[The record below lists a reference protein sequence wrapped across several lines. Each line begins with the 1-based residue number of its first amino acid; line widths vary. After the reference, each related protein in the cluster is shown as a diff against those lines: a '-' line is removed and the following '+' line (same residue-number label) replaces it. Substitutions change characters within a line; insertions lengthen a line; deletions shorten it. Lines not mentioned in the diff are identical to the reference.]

1 MGAGM
6 YHIRVVGELDST
18 KIRAEL
24 ARLSKTKLMVGV
36 GGGAGGGKGG
46 KGNGIV
52 QLGKDAEQ
60 TSKRLKG
67 LNGQVI
73 QNDKK
78 LKGMHRGFASTSK
91 EVEKSNSKLRAF
103 GNESLNVTKKVVQ
116 FGAITAVIRG
126 VTSGMGD
133 MVQKTFELDAAL
145 TEFKKVSDLSGKG
158 LDQYTDKAFKM
169 GRSVAKTGTEMIEAA
184 TEFRKSGFNDQ
195 DSLKLGQVA
204 MMFSNIADSELS
216 AGDAAGFIT
225 SQIKANFNDVSNDA
239 TKASQQI
246 IDAINE
252 VSNTQ
257 AVSSTD
263 LSMAMSKVG
272 SAMKVNNNTY
282 AQSLGMVTAGTEI
295 MHGQASKVGRGLR
308 TIGANI
314 SKMQKDAK
322 TLDVQTKDGVKTIDL
337 WDKKTNQV
345 KSTYEVFK
353 EFAGV
358 WDDMTPDQQQALS
371 LQMAGKNQQEVFA
384 SVIGNWKNAEKAAE
398 TAAKQIKE
406 GGSAVK
412 ENAKYLESMQ
422 GHLENL
428 KSAWSEFSNAM
439 VSSDALK
446 KGMDILAEGLRLLST
461 DAGQAIIKLAA
472 VTAGANLLA
481 KILLSLKGLSLV
493 KLFKGFGNLGK
504 GAKGLENVG
513 KVAGKS
519 AGGIGRLA
527 GAFSKL
533 SPFLTAGTLAGGI
546 LALSVALAK
555 YVPIGEE
562 AANIKIGKEW
572 AGAKNDLDET
582 IKKYQQLRD
591 EREKLEKKQK
601 KGTLTDSEA
610 NRLAILENQTDQLK
624 RQVELK
630 RELLASKTT
639 EKWQTVSPKQLE
651 GKQREK
657 YIESKRAGK
666 SDKEALAAAGAY
678 NKLEVAMGKVE
689 ARSKATADA
698 EQKMIE
704 AYEQYGK
711 DSPQYVKALENYTK
725 AADKQGNS
733 LEYLQ
738 KWHDKAVK
746 EFGSEEKASKALGK
760 SWTKLNTQIKGLKV
774 LGGLDLK
781 KPSEGLKKLGDYAK
795 DAGVDMKTLKD
806 GTVKV
811 NKINLNKFSAAM
823 QQAGWDTEQTWNY
836 LKKLGEENPDMKVN
850 IDGVDTAV
858 KDLEFVDGKIKAV
871 DKEKA
876 EPKVE
881 EKGAKETKK
890 RVAAAK
896 RELVGFPK
904 SKSVKISESGS
915 KNAKTKIGEVRS
927 ALAKLPRSK
936 EIHITTYKTTVESAG
951 KAIKKAA
958 KSKGKKGHALGRKG
972 TNTPSELSE
981 VNERGFELIR
991 DASTGQFRIAGGG
1004 KRTLTYLGEGDEVYT
1019 HAESL
1024 RMVRDDE
1031 DIMVPQFKKGKKGK
1045 KKKKKGK
1052 KKSKAKK
1059 AAEAKAKKVEAKRS
1073 AFEKELD
1080 TLEYKRDKNHWTD
1093 TQFNKEYTKLVDKYN
1108 KAIKK
1113 IDKTKNIGTE
1123 ATREYQLSLS
1133 DTAHDVGTD
1142 LVESM
1147 IDNMYYD
1154 GKTNLTSIINKI
1166 DALKKAGSISSDEQ
1180 IEFKKKAYESSI
1192 EYDLKAFENN
1202 KKTLEETRKAVKDAY
1217 DKQMISARQ
1226 YYDYLEELAETQ
1238 LEKEK
1243 ERLTK
1248 QKEIEDNKYD
1258 LARTYVQ
1265 YRIDLLEKENQ
1276 EQEQQN
1282 ELVEAQTKLAQARNK
1297 QIRIYKEGEGFVYEQ
1312 DTEAIKEAT
1321 ESLKEYQKSG
1331 TTEELTKPWQ
1341 DILNMMDMMDTVGQ
1355 IKDLENKVGATVS
1368 ELFDP
1373 MGTNLEQWSEW
1384 VSTIISTS
1392 LGLEDVIEK
1401 LDGISGYDAAI
1412 KELGDSLT
1420 VADSALVGAIQKNAL
1435 VVGSNY
1441 MNAPVTTGITSGI
1454 SSGSISTL
1462 NGNPLSITIN
1472 GLTLPSVTDANSF
1485 INELQ
1490 NLALQS
1496 STTRG

>member
-1 MGAGM
+1 MRKQDGTM
-6 YHIRVVGELDST
+6 RNTYEFLYELHKSWGSLND
-18 KIRAEL
+18 EQ
-24 ARLSKTKLMVGV
+24 KTAIALEM
-36 GGGAGGGKGG
+36 GGK
-46 KGNGIV
+46 N
-52 QLGKDAEQ
+52 Q
-60 TSKRLKG
+60 
-67 LNGQVI
+67 
-73 QNDKK
+73 
-78 LKGMHRGFASTSK
+78 M
-91 EVEKSNSKLRAF
+91 EVFMATMNNF
-103 GNESLNVTKKVVQ
+103 GT
-116 FGAITAVIRG
+116 AIKA
-126 VTSGMGD
+126 
-133 MVQKTFELDAAL
+133 
-145 TEFKKVSDLSGKG
+145 
-158 LDQYTDKAFKM
+158 TDKAM
-169 GRSVAKTGTEMIEAA
+169 
-184 TEFRKSGFNDQ
+184 
-195 DSLKLGQVA
+195 
-204 MMFSNIADSELS
+204 
-216 AGDAAGFIT
+216 DA
-225 SQIKANFNDVSNDA
+225 Q
-239 TKASQQI
+239 
-246 IDAINE
+246 
-252 VSNTQ
+252 
-257 AVSSTD
+257 
-263 LSMAMSKVG
+263 G
-272 SAMKVNNNTY
+272 SA
-282 AQSLGMVTAGTEI
+282 S
-295 MHGQASKVGRGLR
+295 R
-308 TIGANI
+308 
-314 SKMQKDAK
+314 
-322 TLDVQTKDGVKTIDL
+322 
-337 WDKKTNQV
+337 
-345 KSTYEVFK
+345 
-353 EFAGV
+353 
-358 WDDMTPDQQQALS
+358 
-371 LQMAGKNQQEVFA
+371 
-384 SVIGNWKNAEKAAE
+384 
-398 TAAKQIKE
+398 
-406 GGSAVK
+406 
-412 ENAKYLESMQ
+412 ENAKALESLQ
-422 GHLENL
+422 GHLQNL
-428 KSAWSEFSNAM
+428 KSAWEEFSHAM

-504 GAKGLENVG
+504 TAKGVENVG

-533 SPFLTAGTLAGGI
+533 SPFLSAGTLAGSI

-572 AGAKNDLDET
+572 AGAKSDLDET

-639 EKWQTVSPKQLE
+639 EKWQTVSPEQLE

-704 AYEQYGK
+704 AYEKYGK
-711 DSPQYVKALENYTK
+711 DSPQYTKALENYTE
-725 AADKQGNS
+725 AVDKQGNS

-738 KWHDKAVK
+738 KWHDKAVD

-760 SWTKLNTQIKGLKV
+760 SWAKLNTQIKGLKV

-781 KPSEGLKKLGDYAK
+781 KPSDGLKKLGDYAK

-823 QQAGWDTEQTWNY
+823 QQAGWDTEKTWDY

-850 IDGVDTAV
+850 VDGVDTAV

-871 DKEKA
+871 DKKKA
-876 EPKVE
+876 TAKVE
-881 EKGAKETKK
+881 EKGAKETEKK
-890 RVAAAK
+890 VDAAK
-896 RELVGFPK
+896 RALAGFPK
-904 SKSVKISESGS
+904 SKSVKVSESGS
-915 KNAKTKIGEVRS
+915 KNAKDRIAQVRA
-927 ALAKLPRSK
+927 ALAGLHDKT
-936 EIHITTYKTTVESAG
+936 IHVTTVSSTIGSAG

-958 KSKGKKGHALGRKG
+958 SKKGHALGRKG
-972 TNTPSELSE
+972 TNTPAELSE

-1031 DIMVPQFKKGKKGK
+1031 DIMVPQFKKGKKKSK
-1045 KKKKKGK
+1045 KKT
-1052 KKSKAKK
+1052 SKAKK
-1059 AAEAKAKKVEAKRS
+1059 AAKAKAKKVEAKRS

-1080 TLEYKRDKNHWTD
+1080 TLEYKRNKNHWTD
-1093 TQFNKEYTKLVDKYN
+1093 TQFNKEYTKLVNKYN

-1113 IDKTKNIGTE
+1113 IDKTKTIGTE
-1123 ATREYQLSLS
+1123 ATRAYQLSLS
-1133 DTAHDVGTD
+1133 EAAHDVGTD

-1154 GKTNLTSIINKI
+1154 GATNLTNIINKI

-1180 IEFKKKAYESSI
+1180 IELKKSAYQSSI
-1192 EYDLKAFENN
+1192 EYDLKMFENN

-1226 YYDYLEELAETQ
+1226 YYDYLEELAEGQ

-1297 QIRIYKEGEGFVYEQ
+1297 QIRVYKEGEGFVYEQ

-1321 ESLKEYQKSG
+1321 EALKEYQKSG

-1454 SSGSISTL
+1454 SSGLISTL
-1462 NGNPLSITIN
+1462 GGNPLSITIN

>member
-1 MGAGM
+1 MRKQDGTM
-6 YHIRVVGELDST
+6 KNTYEFLTDLH
-18 KIRAEL
+18 
-24 ARLSKTKLMVGV
+24 
-36 GGGAGGGKGG
+36 
-46 KGNGIV
+46 
-52 QLGKDAEQ
+52 
-60 TSKRLKG
+60 
-67 LNGQVI
+67 
-73 QNDKK
+73 
-78 LKGMHRGFASTSK
+78 
-91 EVEKSNSKLRAF
+91 KSW
-103 GNESLNVTKKVVQ
+103 GSLNEE
-116 FGAITAVIRG
+116 
-126 VTSGMGD
+126 
-133 MVQKTFELDAAL
+133 QKTAIAL
-145 TEFKKVSDLSGKG
+145 E
-158 LDQYTDKAFKM
+158 M
-169 GRSVAKTGTEMIEAA
+169 G
-184 TEFRKSGFNDQ
+184 
-195 DSLKLGQVA
+195 
-204 MMFSNIADSELS
+204 
-216 AGDAAGFIT
+216 
-225 SQIKANFNDVSNDA
+225 
-239 TKASQQI
+239 
-246 IDAINE
+246 
-252 VSNTQ
+252 
-257 AVSSTD
+257 
-263 LSMAMSKVG
+263 
-272 SAMKVNNNTY
+272 
-282 AQSLGMVTAGTEI
+282 
-295 MHGQASKVGRGLR
+295 
-308 TIGANI
+308 
-314 SKMQKDAK
+314 
-322 TLDVQTKDGVKTIDL
+322 
-337 WDKKTNQV
+337 
-345 KSTYEVFK
+345 
-353 EFAGV
+353 
-358 WDDMTPDQQQALS
+358 
-371 LQMAGKNQQEVFA
+371 GKNQMEVFMA
-384 SVIGNWKNAEKAAE
+384 TMNNFDTAIQATE
-398 TAAKQIKE
+398 TAMNAQ
-406 GGSAVK
+406 GSASK
-412 ENAKYLESMQ
+412 ENAKALESLQ
-422 GHLENL
+422 GHLQNL
-428 KSAWSEFSNAM
+428 KSAWEEFSHAM

-446 KGMDILAEGLRLLST
+446 KGMDALADILHFLSS
-461 DAGQAIIKLAA
+461 DAGQAVIKFAA
-472 VTAGANLLA
+472 MATGADLLA
-481 KILLSLKGLSLV
+481 KALLSLKGLSLV

-504 GAKGLENVG
+504 TAKGVENVG

-533 SPFLTAGTLAGGI
+533 SPFLSAGTLAGGI

-562 AANIKIGKEW
+562 AANIKINKEW
-572 AGAKNDLDET
+572 AGAKSDLDET

-591 EREKLEKKQK
+591 ERKKLEKKEK

-639 EKWQTVSPKQLE
+639 EKWQTVSPEQLE

-704 AYEQYGK
+704 AYEKYGK
-711 DSPQYVKALENYTK
+711 DSPQYTKALENYTE
-725 AADKQGNS
+725 AVDKQGNS

-738 KWHDKAVK
+738 KWHDKAVE

-781 KPSEGLKKLGDYAK
+781 KPSDGLKKFGDYAK

-811 NKINLNKFSAAM
+811 NKINLEKFSASM
-823 QQAGWDTEQTWNY
+823 QQAGWDTEKTWDY
-836 LKKLGEENPDMKVN
+836 LKKLGEEQPDMKVN
-850 IDGVDTAV
+850 VDGVDTAV

-871 DKEKA
+871 DKKKA
-876 EPKVE
+876 TAKVE
-881 EKGAKETKK
+881 EKGAKETEKK
-890 RVAAAK
+890 VNK
-896 RELVGFPK
+896 VGKTLARIPK
-904 SKSVKISESGS
+904 SKGVKVSESGS
-915 KNAKTKIGEVRS
+915 KNTKDRIAQVGR
-927 ALAKLPRSK
+927 AIAKLPSGK
-936 EIHITTYKTTVESAG
+936 EIHITTYKSTVESVG

-958 KSKGKKGHALGRKG
+958 KNKGGKHALGRKG
-972 TNTPSELSE
+972 TNTPAELSE

-1024 RMVRDDE
+1024 RMVRNDK
-1031 DIMVPQFKKGKKGK
+1031 DIMVPQFKGGKGSKAAKK
-1045 KKKKKGK
+1045 
-1052 KKSKAKK
+1052 KAKK
-1059 AAEAKAKKVEAKRS
+1059 KAKKVAAKRS
-1073 AFEKELD
+1073 AFQKELD

-1093 TQFNKEYTKLVDKYN
+1093 TQFNKEYTKLVNKYN

-1113 IDKTKNIGTE
+1113 IDKTKTIGTE
-1123 ATREYQLSLS
+1123 ATRAYQLSLS
-1133 DTAHDVGTD
+1133 EAAHDVGTD

-1147 IDNMYYD
+1147 IENMYYD
-1154 GKTNLTSIINKI
+1154 GKTNLTNIINKI

-1180 IEFKKKAYESSI
+1180 IELKKSAYQSSI
-1192 EYDLKAFENN
+1192 EYDLKMFENN
-1202 KKTLEETRKAVKDAY
+1202 KKTLEETRKAVKNAY

-1297 QIRIYKEGEGFVYEQ
+1297 QIRVYKEGEGFVYEQ

-1321 ESLKEYQKSG
+1321 EALKEYQKSG

>member
-1 MGAGM
+1 MRKQDGTM
-6 YHIRVVGELDST
+6 KNTYEFLTDLH
-18 KIRAEL
+18 
-24 ARLSKTKLMVGV
+24 
-36 GGGAGGGKGG
+36 
-46 KGNGIV
+46 
-52 QLGKDAEQ
+52 
-60 TSKRLKG
+60 
-67 LNGQVI
+67 
-73 QNDKK
+73 
-78 LKGMHRGFASTSK
+78 
-91 EVEKSNSKLRAF
+91 KSW
-103 GNESLNVTKKVVQ
+103 GSLNEE
-116 FGAITAVIRG
+116 
-126 VTSGMGD
+126 
-133 MVQKTFELDAAL
+133 QKTAIAL
-145 TEFKKVSDLSGKG
+145 E
-158 LDQYTDKAFKM
+158 M
-169 GRSVAKTGTEMIEAA
+169 G
-184 TEFRKSGFNDQ
+184 
-195 DSLKLGQVA
+195 
-204 MMFSNIADSELS
+204 
-216 AGDAAGFIT
+216 
-225 SQIKANFNDVSNDA
+225 
-239 TKASQQI
+239 
-246 IDAINE
+246 
-252 VSNTQ
+252 
-257 AVSSTD
+257 
-263 LSMAMSKVG
+263 
-272 SAMKVNNNTY
+272 
-282 AQSLGMVTAGTEI
+282 
-295 MHGQASKVGRGLR
+295 
-308 TIGANI
+308 
-314 SKMQKDAK
+314 
-322 TLDVQTKDGVKTIDL
+322 
-337 WDKKTNQV
+337 
-345 KSTYEVFK
+345 
-353 EFAGV
+353 
-358 WDDMTPDQQQALS
+358 
-371 LQMAGKNQQEVFA
+371 GKNQMEVFMA
-384 SVIGNWKNAEKAAE
+384 TMNNFD
-398 TAAKQIKE
+398 TAIEATNTAMDAQ
-406 GGSAVK
+406 GSASK
-412 ENAKYLESMQ
+412 ENAKALESLQ
-422 GHLENL
+422 GHLQNL
-428 KSAWSEFSNAM
+428 KSAWEEFSHAM

-446 KGMDILAEGLRLLST
+446 KGMDILADVLHFLSSDT
-461 DAGQAIIKLAA
+461 GQSAIKLVAIA
-472 VTAGANLLA
+472 TGANLLA
-481 KILLSLKGLSLV
+481 KALLSLKGLSLV

-504 GAKGLENVG
+504 TTKGIETAG
-513 KVAGKS
+513 KAAGKS

-562 AANIKIGKEW
+562 AANIKINKEW
-572 AGAKNDLDET
+572 TKAKSDLDET

-591 EREKLEKKQK
+591 ERKKLEEKQE

-610 NRLAILENQTDQLK
+610 NRLAILENQTDQYK

-639 EKWQTVSPKQLE
+639 EKWQTVSPTQLE

-733 LEYLQ
+733 LEYLE
-738 KWHDKAVK
+738 KWHDKAVD

-781 KPSEGLKKLGDYAK
+781 KPSDGLKKLGDYAK

-811 NKINLNKFSAAM
+811 DKINLDKFSASM
-823 QQAGWDTEQTWNY
+823 QQAGFDTEATWNY
-836 LKKLGEENPDMKVN
+836 LKKLGEEQPDMKVN
-850 IDGVDTAV
+850 VDGVDTAV

-871 DKEKA
+871 DKKKA
-876 EPKVE
+876 TAKVE

-890 RVAAAK
+890 KVDAAK
-896 RELVGFPK
+896 RALVGLPK
-904 SKSVKISESGS
+904 SKSVKVSESGS

-927 ALAKLPRSK
+927 ALAKLPSSK
-936 EIHITTYKTTVESAG
+936 EIHITTYKSTVESIG

-958 KSKGKKGHALGRKG
+958 KSKGKGGKHALGRKG
-972 TNTPSELSE
+972 TNTPAELSE

-1031 DIMVPQFKKGKKGK
+1031 DIMVPQFKKGKKKSK
-1045 KKKKKGK
+1045 KKSKKKT
-1052 KKSKAKK
+1052 SKAKK
-1059 AAEAKAKKVEAKRS
+1059 AAKAKAKKVKAKRS
-1073 AFEKELD
+1073 AFEKKLD

-1093 TQFNKEYTKLVDKYN
+1093 TQFNKEYTKLVNKYN

-1113 IDKTKNIGTE
+1113 IDKTKTIGTE
-1123 ATREYQLSLS
+1123 ATRAYQLSLS
-1133 DTAHDVGTD
+1133 EAAHDVGTD

-1147 IDNMYYD
+1147 IENMYYD
-1154 GKTNLTSIINKI
+1154 GKTNLTNIINKI

-1180 IEFKKKAYESSI
+1180 IEFKKSAYQSSI
-1192 EYDLKAFENN
+1192 EYDLKMFENN

-1297 QIRIYKEGEGFVYEQ
+1297 QIRVYKEGEGFVYEQ

-1321 ESLKEYQKSG
+1321 EALKEYQQTG

>member
-1 MGAGM
+1 MGGF
-6 YHIRVVGELDST
+6 
-18 KIRAEL
+18 
-24 ARLSKTKLMVGV
+24 
-36 GGGAGGGKGG
+36 
-46 KGNGIV
+46 GNSF
-52 QLGKDAEQ
+52 EQ
-60 TSKRLKG
+60 TIG
-67 LNGQVI
+67 
-73 QNDKK
+73 
-78 LKGMHRGFASTSK
+78 
-91 EVEKSNSKLRAF
+91 
-103 GNESLNVTKKVVQ
+103 
-116 FGAITAVIRG
+116 
-126 VTSGMGD
+126 
-133 MVQKTFELDAAL
+133 
-145 TEFKKVSDLSGKG
+145 
-158 LDQYTDKAFKM
+158 
-169 GRSVAKTGTEMIEAA
+169 
-184 TEFRKSGFNDQ
+184 
-195 DSLKLGQVA
+195 
-204 MMFSNIADSELS
+204 
-216 AGDAAGFIT
+216 
-225 SQIKANFNDVSNDA
+225 
-239 TKASQQI
+239 I
-246 IDAINE
+246 I
-252 VSNTQ
+252 
-257 AVSSTD
+257 
-263 LSMAMSKVG
+263 
-272 SAMKVNNNTY
+272 
-282 AQSLGMVTAGTEI
+282 TAGTEI
-295 MHGQASKVGRGLR
+295 MVGQPAKVARGWR

-314 SKMQKDAK
+314 TKLAK
-322 TLDVQTKDGVKTIDL
+322 TTDTYRDASGKVEIQMRKQDGTMK
-337 WDKKTNQV
+337 N
-345 KSTYEVFK
+345 TYEFLTDLHK
-353 EFAGV
+353 SWGSLNEEQKTAI
-358 WDDMTPDQQQALS
+358 ALE
-371 LQMAGKNQQEVFA
+371 MGGKNQMEVFMA
-384 SVIGNWKNAEKAAE
+384 TMNNFDTAIQATE
-398 TAAKQIKE
+398 TAMNAQ
-406 GGSAVK
+406 GSASK
-412 ENAKYLESMQ
+412 ENAKALESLQ
-422 GHLENL
+422 GHLQNL
-428 KSAWSEFSNAM
+428 KSAWEEFSHAM

-446 KGMDILAEGLRLLST
+446 KGMDALADILHFLSS
-461 DAGQAIIKLAA
+461 DAGQAVIKFAA
-472 VTAGANLLA
+472 MATGANLLA
-481 KILLSLKGLSLV
+481 KALLSLKGLSLV

-504 GAKGLENVG
+504 TAKGVENVG

-533 SPFLTAGTLAGGI
+533 SPFLSAGTLAGGI

-555 YVPIGEE
+555 YVPIGEK
-562 AANIKIGKEW
+562 AANIKINKEW

-591 EREKLEKKQK
+591 ERKKLEEKQK

-610 NRLAILENQTDQLK
+610 NRLAILENQTEQYK
-624 RQVELK
+624 KQVELK
-630 RELLASKTT
+630 KELLSSKTT
-639 EKWQTVSPKQLE
+639 KKWKTVDPEQLE
-651 GKQREK
+651 GKQKEEYLK
-657 YIESKRAGK
+657 GKSAVK
-666 SDKEALAAAGAY
+666 SDKEALAGAHIY
-678 NKLEVAMGKVE
+678 NKLDVAMGKVE
-689 ARSKATADA
+689 ARAKATADA

-704 AYEQYGK
+704 AYEKYGK
-711 DSPQYVKALENYTK
+711 NSPQYTKALENYTE
-725 AADKQGNS
+725 AADEQGNS

-760 SWTKLNTQIKGLKV
+760 SWTKLNTQIKGLKA

-781 KPSEGLKKLGDYAK
+781 KPSDGLKKLGDYAK

-811 NKINLNKFSAAM
+811 NKVNLDKFSASM
-823 QQAGWDTEQTWNY
+823 QQAGFDTEATWNY
-836 LKKLGEENPDMKVN
+836 LKKLGEEQPDMKVN
-850 IDGVDTAV
+850 VDGVDTAV

-871 DKEKA
+871 DKKKA
-876 EPKVE
+876 TAKVE
-881 EKGAKETKK
+881 EKGAKETEKK
-890 RVAAAK
+890 VDAAK
-896 RELVGFPK
+896 RALAGFPK
-904 SKSVKISESGS
+904 SKSVKVSESGS
-915 KNAKTKIGEVRS
+915 KNAKDRIAQVRA
-927 ALAKLPRSK
+927 ALAGLHDKT
-936 EIHITTYKTTVESAG
+936 IHVTTVSSTVEGAG

-958 KSKGKKGHALGRKG
+958 KSKGKGGKHALGRKG
-972 TNTPSELSE
+972 TNTPAELSE

-1024 RMVRDDE
+1024 RMVRNDE
-1031 DIMVPQFKKGKKGK
+1031 DIMVPQFKKGKKKSK
-1045 KKKKKGK
+1045 KKT
-1052 KKSKAKK
+1052 SKAKK
-1059 AAEAKAKKVEAKRS
+1059 AAKAKAKKVEAKRS

-1093 TQFNKEYTKLVDKYN
+1093 TQFNKEYTKLVNKYN

-1113 IDKTKNIGTE
+1113 IDKTKTISTE
-1123 ATREYQLSLS
+1123 ATRAYQLSLS
-1133 DTAHDVGTD
+1133 EAAHDVGTD

-1147 IDNMYYD
+1147 IENMYYD
-1154 GKTNLTSIINKI
+1154 GKTNLTNIINKI

-1180 IEFKKKAYESSI
+1180 IELKKSAYQSSI
-1192 EYDLKAFENN
+1192 EYDLKMFENN

-1226 YYDYLEELAETQ
+1226 YYDYLEELAEEQ

-1297 QIRIYKEGEGFVYEQ
+1297 QIRVYKEGEGFVYEQ

-1321 ESLKEYQKSG
+1321 EALKEYQKSG

-1373 MGTNLEQWSEW
+1373 MGTNLEQWTEW

-1441 MNAPVTTGITSGI
+1441 MNTPVTTGITSGI

>member
-1 MGAGM
+1 MRKQDGTM
-6 YHIRVVGELDST
+6 KNTYEFLTDLH
-18 KIRAEL
+18 
-24 ARLSKTKLMVGV
+24 
-36 GGGAGGGKGG
+36 
-46 KGNGIV
+46 
-52 QLGKDAEQ
+52 
-60 TSKRLKG
+60 
-67 LNGQVI
+67 
-73 QNDKK
+73 
-78 LKGMHRGFASTSK
+78 
-91 EVEKSNSKLRAF
+91 KSW
-103 GNESLNVTKKVVQ
+103 GSLNEE
-116 FGAITAVIRG
+116 
-126 VTSGMGD
+126 
-133 MVQKTFELDAAL
+133 QKTAIAL
-145 TEFKKVSDLSGKG
+145 E
-158 LDQYTDKAFKM
+158 M
-169 GRSVAKTGTEMIEAA
+169 G
-184 TEFRKSGFNDQ
+184 
-195 DSLKLGQVA
+195 
-204 MMFSNIADSELS
+204 
-216 AGDAAGFIT
+216 
-225 SQIKANFNDVSNDA
+225 
-239 TKASQQI
+239 
-246 IDAINE
+246 
-252 VSNTQ
+252 
-257 AVSSTD
+257 
-263 LSMAMSKVG
+263 
-272 SAMKVNNNTY
+272 
-282 AQSLGMVTAGTEI
+282 
-295 MHGQASKVGRGLR
+295 
-308 TIGANI
+308 
-314 SKMQKDAK
+314 
-322 TLDVQTKDGVKTIDL
+322 
-337 WDKKTNQV
+337 
-345 KSTYEVFK
+345 
-353 EFAGV
+353 
-358 WDDMTPDQQQALS
+358 
-371 LQMAGKNQQEVFA
+371 GKNQMEVFMA
-384 SVIGNWKNAEKAAE
+384 TMNNFDTAIQATE
-398 TAAKQIKE
+398 TAMNAQ
-406 GGSAVK
+406 GSASK
-412 ENAKYLESMQ
+412 ENAKALESLQ
-422 GHLENL
+422 GHLQNL
-428 KSAWSEFSNAM
+428 KSAWEEFSHAM

-446 KGMDILAEGLRLLST
+446 KGMDALADILHFLSS
-461 DAGQAIIKLAA
+461 DAGQAVIKFAA
-472 VTAGANLLA
+472 MATGANLLA
-481 KILLSLKGLSLV
+481 KALLSLKGLSLV

-504 GAKGLENVG
+504 TAKGVENVG

-533 SPFLTAGTLAGGI
+533 SPFLSAGTLAGGI

-562 AANIKIGKEW
+562 AANIKINKEW
-572 AGAKNDLDET
+572 AGAKSDLDET

-591 EREKLEKKQK
+591 ERKKLEKKEK

-639 EKWQTVSPKQLE
+639 EKWQTVSPEQLE

-704 AYEQYGK
+704 AYEKYGK
-711 DSPQYVKALENYTK
+711 DSPQYTKALENYTE
-725 AADKQGNS
+725 AVDKQGNS

-738 KWHDKAVK
+738 KWHDKAVE

-781 KPSEGLKKLGDYAK
+781 KPSDGLKKFGDYAK

-811 NKINLNKFSAAM
+811 NKINLEKFSASM
-823 QQAGWDTEQTWNY
+823 QQAGWDTEKTWDY
-836 LKKLGEENPDMKVN
+836 LKKLGEEQPDMKVN
-850 IDGVDTAV
+850 VDGVDTAV

-871 DKEKA
+871 DKKKA
-876 EPKVE
+876 TAKVE
-881 EKGAKETKK
+881 EKGAKETEKK
-890 RVAAAK
+890 VNK
-896 RELVGFPK
+896 VGKTLARIPK
-904 SKSVKISESGS
+904 SKGVKVSESGS
-915 KNAKTKIGEVRS
+915 KNTKDRIAQVGR
-927 ALAKLPRSK
+927 AIAKLPSGK
-936 EIHITTYKTTVESAG
+936 EIHITTYKSTVESVG

-958 KSKGKKGHALGRKG
+958 KNKGGKHALGRKG
-972 TNTPSELSE
+972 TNTPAELSE

-1024 RMVRDDE
+1024 RMVRNDK
-1031 DIMVPQFKKGKKGK
+1031 DIMVPQFKGGKGSKAAKK
-1045 KKKKKGK
+1045 
-1052 KKSKAKK
+1052 KAKK
-1059 AAEAKAKKVEAKRS
+1059 KAKKVAAKRS
-1073 AFEKELD
+1073 AFQKELD

-1093 TQFNKEYTKLVDKYN
+1093 TQFNKEYTKLVNKYN

-1113 IDKTKNIGTE
+1113 IDKTKTIGTE
-1123 ATREYQLSLS
+1123 ATRAYQLSLS
-1133 DTAHDVGTD
+1133 EAAHDVGTD

-1147 IDNMYYD
+1147 IENMYYD
-1154 GKTNLTSIINKI
+1154 GKTNLTNIINKI

-1180 IEFKKKAYESSI
+1180 IELKKSAYQSSI
-1192 EYDLKAFENN
+1192 EYDLKMFENN
-1202 KKTLEETRKAVKDAY
+1202 KKTLEETRKAVKNAY

-1297 QIRIYKEGEGFVYEQ
+1297 QIRVYKEGEGFVYEQ

-1321 ESLKEYQKSG
+1321 EALKEYQKSG

>member
-1 MGAGM
+1 MRKQDGTM
-6 YHIRVVGELDST
+6 KNTYEFLTDLH
-18 KIRAEL
+18 
-24 ARLSKTKLMVGV
+24 
-36 GGGAGGGKGG
+36 
-46 KGNGIV
+46 
-52 QLGKDAEQ
+52 
-60 TSKRLKG
+60 
-67 LNGQVI
+67 
-73 QNDKK
+73 
-78 LKGMHRGFASTSK
+78 
-91 EVEKSNSKLRAF
+91 KSW
-103 GNESLNVTKKVVQ
+103 GSLNEE
-116 FGAITAVIRG
+116 
-126 VTSGMGD
+126 
-133 MVQKTFELDAAL
+133 QKTAIAL
-145 TEFKKVSDLSGKG
+145 E
-158 LDQYTDKAFKM
+158 M
-169 GRSVAKTGTEMIEAA
+169 G
-184 TEFRKSGFNDQ
+184 
-195 DSLKLGQVA
+195 
-204 MMFSNIADSELS
+204 
-216 AGDAAGFIT
+216 
-225 SQIKANFNDVSNDA
+225 
-239 TKASQQI
+239 
-246 IDAINE
+246 
-252 VSNTQ
+252 
-257 AVSSTD
+257 
-263 LSMAMSKVG
+263 
-272 SAMKVNNNTY
+272 
-282 AQSLGMVTAGTEI
+282 
-295 MHGQASKVGRGLR
+295 
-308 TIGANI
+308 
-314 SKMQKDAK
+314 
-322 TLDVQTKDGVKTIDL
+322 
-337 WDKKTNQV
+337 
-345 KSTYEVFK
+345 
-353 EFAGV
+353 
-358 WDDMTPDQQQALS
+358 
-371 LQMAGKNQQEVFA
+371 GKNQMEVFMA
-384 SVIGNWKNAEKAAE
+384 TMNNFDTAIEATE
-398 TAAKQIKE
+398 TAMNAQ
-406 GGSAVK
+406 GSASK
-412 ENAKYLESMQ
+412 ENAKALESLQ
-422 GHLENL
+422 GHLQNL
-428 KSAWSEFSNAM
+428 KSAWEEFSHAM

-446 KGMDILAEGLRLLST
+446 KGMDALADILHFLSS
-461 DAGQAIIKLAA
+461 DAGQAVIKLAA
-472 VTAGANLLA
+472 MATGANLLA
-481 KILLSLKGLSLV
+481 KALLSLKGLSLV

-504 GAKGLENVG
+504 TAKGVEGVG
-513 KVAGKS
+513 KAAGKS

-555 YVPIGEE
+555 YVPIGEK

-572 AGAKNDLDET
+572 AGAKSDLDET

-639 EKWQTVSPKQLE
+639 EKWQTVSPDQLE

-711 DSPQYVKALENYTK
+711 DSPQYTKALENYTQ
-725 AADKQGNS
+725 AVDKQGNS

-738 KWHDKAVK
+738 KWHDKAID

-781 KPSEGLKKLGDYAK
+781 KPSDGLKKLGDYAK
-795 DAGVDMKTLKD
+795 DAGVDMRTL
-806 GTVKV
+806 GNGSVKV

-850 IDGVDTAV
+850 VDGVDTAV

-881 EKGAKETKK
+881 EKGAKETQK

-896 RELVGFPK
+896 RELAGFPK

-915 KNAKTKIGEVRS
+915 KGATSRIAQVGR
-927 ALAKLPRSK
+927 ALAGLHDKT
-936 EIHITTYKTTVESAG
+936 IHVTTVSSTVGGAG

-958 KSKGKKGHALGRKG
+958 KSKGGKHALGRKG
-972 TNTPSELSE
+972 TNTPAELSE

-1031 DIMVPQFKKGKKGK
+1031 DIMVPQFKKGKKSNK
-1045 KKKKKGK
+1045 K
-1052 KKSKAKK
+1052 KKSKKGKGKKQSKAAKK
-1059 AAEAKAKKVEAKRS
+1059 AAKKKAKKVEAKRS

-1093 TQFNKEYTKLVDKYN
+1093 AQFNKEYTKLVDRYN

-1166 DALKKAGSISSDEQ
+1166 DALKKAGSISADEQ
-1180 IEFKKKAYESSI
+1180 IELKKKTYESSI

-1297 QIRIYKEGEGFVYEQ
+1297 QIRVYKEGEGFVYEQ

-1321 ESLKEYQKSG
+1321 EALKEYQKSG

-1412 KELGDSLT
+1412 KELGDNLT

>member
-1 MGAGM
+1 MRKQDGTM
-6 YHIRVVGELDST
+6 KNTYEFLTDLH
-18 KIRAEL
+18 
-24 ARLSKTKLMVGV
+24 
-36 GGGAGGGKGG
+36 
-46 KGNGIV
+46 
-52 QLGKDAEQ
+52 
-60 TSKRLKG
+60 
-67 LNGQVI
+67 
-73 QNDKK
+73 
-78 LKGMHRGFASTSK
+78 
-91 EVEKSNSKLRAF
+91 KSW
-103 GNESLNVTKKVVQ
+103 GSLNEE
-116 FGAITAVIRG
+116 
-126 VTSGMGD
+126 
-133 MVQKTFELDAAL
+133 QKTAIAL
-145 TEFKKVSDLSGKG
+145 E
-158 LDQYTDKAFKM
+158 M
-169 GRSVAKTGTEMIEAA
+169 G
-184 TEFRKSGFNDQ
+184 
-195 DSLKLGQVA
+195 
-204 MMFSNIADSELS
+204 
-216 AGDAAGFIT
+216 
-225 SQIKANFNDVSNDA
+225 
-239 TKASQQI
+239 
-246 IDAINE
+246 
-252 VSNTQ
+252 
-257 AVSSTD
+257 
-263 LSMAMSKVG
+263 
-272 SAMKVNNNTY
+272 
-282 AQSLGMVTAGTEI
+282 
-295 MHGQASKVGRGLR
+295 
-308 TIGANI
+308 
-314 SKMQKDAK
+314 
-322 TLDVQTKDGVKTIDL
+322 
-337 WDKKTNQV
+337 
-345 KSTYEVFK
+345 
-353 EFAGV
+353 
-358 WDDMTPDQQQALS
+358 
-371 LQMAGKNQQEVFA
+371 GKNQMEVFMA
-384 SVIGNWKNAEKAAE
+384 TMNNFDTAIEATE
-398 TAAKQIKE
+398 TAMNAQ
-406 GGSAVK
+406 GSASK
-412 ENAKYLESMQ
+412 ENAKALESLQ
-422 GHLENL
+422 GHLQNL
-428 KSAWSEFSNAM
+428 KSAWEEFSHAM

-446 KGMDILAEGLRLLST
+446 KGMDALADILHFLSS
-461 DAGQAIIKLAA
+461 DSGQAVIKLAA
-472 VTAGANLLA
+472 MATGANLLA
-481 KILLSLKGLSLV
+481 KALLSLKGLSLV

-504 GAKGLENVG
+504 GAKGVENVG

-562 AANIKIGKEW
+562 AANIKINKEW

-591 EREKLEKKQK
+591 ERKKLEKKEK

-610 NRLAILENQTDQLK
+610 NRLAILENQTDQYK

-639 EKWQTVSPKQLE
+639 EKWQTVSPEQLE

-711 DSPQYVKALENYTK
+711 DSPQYTKALENYTQ
-725 AADKQGNS
+725 AVDKQGNS

-738 KWHDKAVK
+738 KWHDKAVD

-781 KPSEGLKKLGDYAK
+781 KPSDGLKKLGDYAK
-795 DAGVDMKTLKD
+795 DAGVDMRTLGN
-806 GTVKV
+806 GTVRV

-823 QQAGWDTEQTWNY
+823 QQAGWDTEKTWDY
-836 LKKLGEENPDMKVN
+836 LKKLGEENPEMKVN
-850 IDGVDTAV
+850 VDGVDVAV

-881 EKGAKETKK
+881 EKGAKETEKAFNK
-890 RVAAAK
+890 
-896 RELVGFPK
+896 VGKTLAGLPK
-904 SKSVKISESGS
+904 SKGVKVSESGS
-915 KNAKTKIGEVRS
+915 KNAKDRIAQVGR
-927 ALAKLPRSK
+927 ALAGLHDKT
-936 EIHITTYKTTVESAG
+936 IHVTTVSSTVEGAG

-958 KSKGKKGHALGRKG
+958 KSKGKAGKHALGRKG
-972 TNTPSELSE
+972 TNTPAELSE

-1024 RMVRDDE
+1024 RMVRNDE
-1031 DIMVPQFKKGKKGK
+1031 DIMVPQFKKGKGSKAAK
-1045 KKKKKGK
+1045 K
-1052 KKSKAKK
+1052 KAKK
-1059 AAEAKAKKVEAKRS
+1059 KAKKVAAKRS

-1080 TLEYKRDKNHWTD
+1080 TLEYKRNKNHWTD
-1093 TQFNKEYTKLVDKYN
+1093 TQFNKEYTKLVNKYN

-1113 IDKTKNIGTE
+1113 IDKTKTIGTE
-1123 ATREYQLSLS
+1123 ATRAYQLSLS
-1133 DTAHDVGTD
+1133 EAAHDVGTD

-1147 IDNMYYD
+1147 IENMYYD
-1154 GKTNLTSIINKI
+1154 GKTNLTNIINKI

-1180 IEFKKKAYESSI
+1180 IELKKNAYQSSI
-1192 EYDLKAFENN
+1192 EYDLKMFENN

-1226 YYDYLEELAETQ
+1226 YYDYLEELAEGQ

-1321 ESLKEYQKSG
+1321 EALKEYQKSG

-1341 DILNMMDMMDTVGQ
+1341 DILNMMGMMDTVGQ
-1355 IKDLENKVGATVS
+1355 IKDLENKVGMTVS

-1373 MGTNLEQWSEW
+1373 MGTNLEQWTEW

-1420 VADSALVGAIQKNAL
+1420 VADSAVVGAIQKNAL

-1441 MNAPVTTGITSGI
+1441 MNTPVTTGITSGI
-1454 SSGSISTL
+1454 SSGLISTL
-1462 NGNPLSITIN
+1462 GGNPLSITIN

>member
-1 MGAGM
+1 MGYDEKQSM
-6 YHIRVVGELDST
+6 Q
-18 KIRAEL
+18 L
-24 ARLSKTKLMVGV
+24 AT
-36 GGGAGGGKGG
+36 
-46 KGNGIV
+46 
-52 QLGKDAEQ
+52 
-60 TSKRLKG
+60 
-67 LNGQVI
+67 
-73 QNDKK
+73 
-78 LKGMHRGFASTSK
+78 
-91 EVEKSNSKLRAF
+91 
-103 GNESLNVTKKVVQ
+103 
-116 FGAITAVIRG
+116 TA
-126 VTSGMGD
+126 T
-133 MVQKTFELDAAL
+133 
-145 TEFKKVSDLSGKG
+145 
-158 LDQYTDKAFKM
+158 
-169 GRSVAKTGTEMIEAA
+169 
-184 TEFRKSGFNDQ
+184 
-195 DSLKLGQVA
+195 
-204 MMFSNIADSELS
+204 MFQNIADAEIS
-216 AGDAAGFIT
+216 AGDAALFINSQLKGFSKEF
-225 SQIKANFNDVSNDA
+225 SQFSSEGE
-239 TKASQQI
+239 ASMHV
-246 IDAINE
+246 IDSVNE
-252 VSNTQ
+252 VANNF
-257 AVSSTD
+257 AVGTND
-263 LSMAMSKVG
+263 LQLALSKTS
-272 SAMKVNNNTY
+272 SAMGGFGNSYEQTI
-282 AQSLGMVTAGTEI
+282 GIITAGTEI
-295 MHGQASKVGRGLR
+295 MVGQPAKVARGWR

-314 SKMQKDAK
+314 
-322 TLDVQTKDGVKTIDL
+322 TKL
-337 WDKKTNQV
+337 A
-345 KSTYEVFK
+345 KSTDTYRDASGKVEIQMRKQDGTMKNTYEFL
-353 EFAGV
+353 
-358 WDDMTPDQQQALS
+358 DDLHDSWGSLNEEQKTAIALE
-371 LQMAGKNQQEVFA
+371 MGGKNQMEVFMA
-384 SVIGNWKNAEKAAE
+384 TMNNFDTAIKATE
-398 TAAKQIKE
+398 TAMGAQ
-406 GGSAVK
+406 GSASR
-412 ENAKYLESMQ
+412 ENAKALESLQ
-422 GHLENL
+422 GHLQNL
-428 KSAWSEFSNAM
+428 KSAWEEFSHAM
-439 VSSDALK
+439 VNSDALK
-446 KGMDILAEGLRLLST
+446 KGMDILAEGLHLLST
-461 DAGQAIIKLAA
+461 DAGQAIIKFAA
-472 VTAGANLLA
+472 MTTMANLFA
-481 KILLSLKGLSLV
+481 KVLLSLKGLSLV

-504 GAKGLENVG
+504 TAKGVEGVG
-513 KVAGKS
+513 KAAGKS

-533 SPFLTAGTLAGGI
+533 SPVLTAGGLAGGI

-639 EKWQTVSPKQLE
+639 EKWQTVSPTQLE

-657 YIESKRAGK
+657 YIEGKRAGK

-733 LEYLQ
+733 LEYLE

-781 KPSEGLKKLGDYAK
+781 KPSDGLKKLGDYAK
-795 DAGVDMKTLKD
+795 DAGVDMKTFKD

-811 NKINLNKFSAAM
+811 DKINLDKFSASM
-823 QQAGWDTEQTWNY
+823 QQAGFDTEATWNY
-836 LKKLGEENPDMKVN
+836 LKKLGEEQPDMKVN
-850 IDGVDTAV
+850 INGVDTAV

-890 RVAAAK
+890 RVDEAK
-896 RELVGFPK
+896 RALVGLPK
-904 SKSVKISESGS
+904 SKSVKVSESGS

-927 ALAKLPRSK
+927 ALAKLPSNK
-936 EIHITTYKTTVESAG
+936 EIHITTYKTTVESVG
-951 KAIKKAA
+951 KAVKKAA
-958 KSKGKKGHALGRKG
+958 KNKNKGGGKHALGRKG
-972 TNTPSELSE
+972 TNTPAELSE

-1024 RMVRDDE
+1024 RMVRNDE
-1031 DIMVPQFKKGKKGK
+1031 DIMVPQFKKGKKSKKK

-1052 KKSKAKK
+1052 KQSKTAKK
-1059 AAEAKAKKVEAKRS
+1059 AAKAKAKKVEAKRS

-1093 TQFNKEYTKLVDKYN
+1093 TQFNNEYTKLVNKYN

-1297 QIRIYKEGEGFVYEQ
+1297 QIRVYKEGEGFVYEQ

-1321 ESLKEYQKSG
+1321 EALKEYQKSG

-1412 KELGDSLT
+1412 KELGDNLT

-1462 NGNPLSITIN
+1462 KGNPLSITIN